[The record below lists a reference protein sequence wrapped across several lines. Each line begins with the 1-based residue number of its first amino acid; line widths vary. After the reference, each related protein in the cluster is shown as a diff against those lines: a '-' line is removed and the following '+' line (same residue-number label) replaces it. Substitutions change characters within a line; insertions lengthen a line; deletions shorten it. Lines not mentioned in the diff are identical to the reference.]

1 MVMDI
6 AIAGAG
12 IGGLAAAVLCARGG
26 NRVSLFERFDQPRPV
41 GSGLVIQ
48 PVGLA
53 VLDQLGVGDAARDLS
68 APIIRMV
75 GRDRRGNR
83 VALDARYPA
92 ERPGRAFH
100 RAGLFDLL
108 WRLAQSEGIGVITGA
123 RITDAPLAGRKRY
136 LLLQDGRR
144 EGPFDLVIDASG
156 AGSALSPMQARQ
168 LPFGALWASVPWPQA
183 SGLAQDMLHQRYE
196 GAHRMAGILP
206 TGHLPG
212 RSDPMATIFWSLPVG
227 QIPGW
232 PRTAIED
239 WRATV
244 CDHWPDMQPFV
255 QDLPKAAL
263 TPAIYSHG
271 SLRHPYSTG
280 LAHIGDAAH
289 RTSPQL
295 GQGANMALLDAY
307 ALSLVLR
314 KPVEDALPAYA
325 AMRRWHRRSYQ
336 AMSRLL
342 TPMYQS
348 HSRALPWLR
357 NTLLAPSSRL
367 PGIRSVLTHVVAGT
381 VIPPLAGVAMPPGPL
396 LPITGHETGSEN
408 AAAAL

>member
-1 MVMDI
+1 MSLNI

-12 IGGLAAAVLCARGG
+12 IGGLAAAVLCARDGHQ
-26 NRVSLFERFDQPRPV
+26 VTLFEKFDQPRPV

-53 VLDQLGVGDAARDLS
+53 VLDQLGIGTAARDLS
-68 APIIRMV
+68 APITRMV
-75 GRDRRGNR
+75 GRDRRGDR
-83 VALDARYPA
+83 MALDISYPGDK
-92 ERPGRAFH
+92 PGRAFH
-100 RAGLFDLL
+100 RASLFDLL
-108 WRLAQSEGIGVITGA
+108 WRVAQAEGIRVITSA
-123 RITDAPLAGRKRY
+123 RITDAPLTLGKRH
-136 LLLQDGRR
+136 LLLQNGGSH
-144 EGPFDLVIDASG
+144 GPFDLVIDASG
-156 AGSALSPMQARQ
+156 AGSALSPMQARR
-168 LPFGALWASVPWPQA
+168 LPFGALWASVPWPRA

-206 TGHLPG
+206 TGRLPD
-212 RSDPMATIFWSLPVG
+212 SPDPVATVFWSLPAER
-227 QIPGW
+227 IPDW
-232 PRTAIED
+232 PDIEIED

-244 CDHWPDMQPFV
+244 CDHWPDMRPFV
-255 QDLPKAAL
+255 QDLPKSAL

-271 SLRHPYSTG
+271 SLRRPYAAA

-307 ALSLVLR
+307 ALSLALR
-314 KPVEDALPAYA
+314 REPVEDALPAYA
-325 AMRRWHRRSYQ
+325 AMRRWHRRGYQ

-357 NTLLAPSSRL
+357 NALLAPSSRF

-381 VIPPLAGVAMPPGPL
+381 VIPPLAGVAMPSEPPRL
-396 LPITGHETGSEN
+396 MTGDEN
-408 AAAAL
+408 AAATL